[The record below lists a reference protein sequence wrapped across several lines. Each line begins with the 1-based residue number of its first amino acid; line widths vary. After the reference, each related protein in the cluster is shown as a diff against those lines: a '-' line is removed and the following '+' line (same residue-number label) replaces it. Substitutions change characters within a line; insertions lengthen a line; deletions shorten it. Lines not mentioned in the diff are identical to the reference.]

1 MLEVS
6 GKKMESFLD
15 VSEHRLEDNKK
26 NMIGGFYLTSSDGKI
41 VCDNTLD
48 SRVALAF
55 EMMLP
60 DIRRELFSAE

>member
-1 MLEVS
+1 M
-6 GKKMESFLD
+6 
-15 VSEHRLEDNKK
+15 
-26 NMIGGFYLTSSDGKI
+26 TSSDGKI